1 MSNICYPPNY
11 GLILIDVLESLPIW
25 VLELP
30 PESYVAE
37 VSSRIVLH
45 PDTQKFTKGNQHLI
59 DVIQSEF
66 EKILLDKIKQT
77 ERYKREYDSKRT
89 LFQVEGGC

>member
-1 MSNICYPPNY
+1 MSEIRYPPKY
-11 GLILIDVLESLPIW
+11 GLIMGDVLRSLPIW

-37 VSSRIVLH
+37 VSSRIILH
-45 PDTQKFTKGNQHLI
+45 PDTQRFTKGNLHLI

-66 EKILLDKIKQT
+66 EHILLEKIKQT
-77 ERYKREYDSKRT
+77 DRYKNLVRK
-89 LFQVEGGC
+89 